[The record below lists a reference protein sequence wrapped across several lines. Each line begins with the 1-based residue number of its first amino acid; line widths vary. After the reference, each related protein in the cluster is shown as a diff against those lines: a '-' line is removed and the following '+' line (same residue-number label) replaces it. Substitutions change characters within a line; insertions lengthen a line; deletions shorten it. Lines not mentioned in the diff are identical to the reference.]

1 MKETIM
7 FKNKNKNT
15 EVSTNNSDMPS
26 IDEAKLIVYSDMK
39 KMMIKL
45 VALHAVALVVM
56 TGVTVLVEILAT
68 ESKEL

>member
-1 MKETIM
+1 M